1 MASSDRVT
9 FGATVACHPTRVV
22 LPSSGAAVGLTSLPG
37 ERRGLARS
45 PFAVL
50 PMAGQL
56 CHMCVSFTCGHEEE
70 EKNEWNDFFDERT
83 ILLKEKTSTHLPPV
97 GKCLRDG
104 VHEVAL

>member
-1 MASSDRVT
+1 M
-9 FGATVACHPTRVV
+9 V
-22 LPSSGAAVGLTSLPG
+22 LPSSDAAVGLTSLPG